1 MDTNSLFGDFNRQ
14 ALILAHTA
22 LKSDDPRLMEAL
34 GLNDLE
40 VSVRTAISNLNLSQL
55 LMTDA
60 FRGCLAEVRF
70 NERQLRNYL
79 GMTRSKEQ
87 EESLLNDSIT
97 AGIRQPQLQEL
108 KGVSRREFDVR
119 RVRLGVPEKPRG
131 PIEHLSEEEDL
142 KVARAWMQTKELT
155 DPLER
160 YLAVH
165 RMTEVPLDQAISSI
179 TLNGGGS

>member
-1 MDTNSLFGDFNRQ
+1 MDINSLFGDFNRQ

-40 VSVRTAISNLNLSQL
+40 ANIRTAISDLNLSQL
-55 LMTDA
+55 LLTDA

-79 GMTRSKEQ
+79 GMARSKEL
-87 EESLLNDSIT
+87 EESLLNEAIT

-119 RVRLGVPEKPRG
+119 RIRLGVPEKPRG
-131 PIEHLSEEEDL
+131 PIEHLNEEDDL
-142 KVARAWMQTKELT
+142 KVARAWLQTKEKT

-165 RMTEVPLDQAISSI
+165 KLTEIPLDQAMSLI
-179 TLNGGGS
+179 TLNGCNT

>member
-22 LKSDDPRLMEAL
+22 LKSDDPRLIESL
-34 GLNDLE
+34 GLNELE
-40 VSVRTAISNLNLSQL
+40 ANVRTAISNLNLSQL
-55 LMTDA
+55 LLTDA

-79 GMTRSKEQ
+79 GMARSKEQ
-87 EESLLNDSIT
+87 EESLINEAIT

-108 KGVSRREFDVR
+108 KGVSRREFDLR
-119 RVRLGVPEKPRG
+119 RVRLSVPEKPRG

-142 KVARAWMQTKELT
+142 KVARAWMQTRDVV

-165 RMTEVPLDQAISSI
+165 RMTEVPLDQAISSVS
-179 TLNGGGS
+179 LNGGGS